1 LAGEGVVGAGVGE
14 ESGFQGVSIT
24 RKAGGGARSWCTI
37 VHECRWNGIRA
48 RRG

>member
-24 RKAGGGARSWCTI
+24 RKAGGGAPS
-37 VHECRWNGIRA
+37 RA
-48 RRG
+48 IPRTPLS